1 MTAVSS
7 LLLAAP
13 VVLTRL
19 GISNAFGGTGAVATG
34 VVFTWLFA
42 VIVIGHR
49 SKERR
54 RRLDLIEQALRNPSL
69 TPQVQQELVK
79 ALTPVQPRRLLFSI
93 GWLGMF
99 AGVAWLCTNPRGDE
113 FNFAVAVT
121 VGSVAL
127 LSLPI
132 ALRELEARKA

>member
-7 LLLAAP
+7 LSPAVAF
-13 VVLTRL
+13 TWSRL
-19 GISNAFGGTGAVATG
+19 GLPVTWSTGNWATV
-34 VVFTWLFA
+34 VVFAWLFL
-42 VIVIGHR
+42 VILASGR

-69 TPQVQQELVK
+69 TPQAQQELVK
-79 ALTPVQPRRLLFSI
+79 ALTPAQPRRLLFSI

-99 AGVAWLCTNPRGDE
+99 SGIAWLCTSPRGDD
-113 FNFAVAVT
+113 FNFAIATT
-121 VGSVAL
+121 VVSVAL